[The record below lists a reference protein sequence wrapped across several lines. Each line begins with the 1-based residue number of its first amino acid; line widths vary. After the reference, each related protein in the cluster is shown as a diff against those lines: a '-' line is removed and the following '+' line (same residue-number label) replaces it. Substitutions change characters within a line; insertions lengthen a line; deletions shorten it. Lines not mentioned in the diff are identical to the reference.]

1 MPDPLLYLRAVA
13 TASVV
18 CALAV
23 LAITLPRRPTGA
35 GQPAGMGHRTGMG
48 RLNAACVFGMGLG
61 LTAGGHMLGWRWP
74 WPPASGLDRLLI
86 CIVPAVLGIELLAG
100 FERVPRPVA
109 WALRVGLAVATPWI
123 VLHGSVYLSG
133 EVGGWSAWRAV
144 AALTACGAMLAGIW
158 GFLARLSRRTPGM
171 SIPLAIC
178 LSILCSGLTVMMAGY
193 IKGGAAALPVAAVL
207 VAATLSSWWIAR
219 RPGATATAIVGLG
232 VVSLFGLLFVGRY
245 FGRLSTGSAL
255 VMLLAPL
262 LCWVSELS
270 CLRCRKPWVV
280 GAARI
285 ALVAIPLA
293 VVLLLAWRV
302 FELDM
307 RPLLGSVQARL
318 RSELVD
324 WFVREEGLDTR

>member
-13 TASVV
+13 TAGVV

-23 LAITLPRRPTGA
+23 LAIAAPRRLT
-35 GQPAGMGHRTGMG
+35 GMGHRTGMG

-61 LTAGGHMLGWRWP
+61 LMTGGHALGWRWP
-74 WPPASGLDRLLI
+74 WPPAGGLDRLLI

-100 FERVPRPVA
+100 FERVPRPVG

-123 VLHGSVYLSG
+123 LLHGSVYLSG
-133 EVGGWSAWRAV
+133 DGGGWSAWRAV
-144 AALTACGAMLAGIW
+144 AALTAGGGMLAGVW
-158 GFLARLSRRTPGM
+158 GALAWLSRRTPGM
-171 SIPLAIC
+171 SIPLAIG

-207 VAATLSSWWIAR
+207 VAATVAAWLAGR
-219 RPGATATAIVGLG
+219 RTDVPAIVGLG
-232 VVSLFGLLFVGRY
+232 VAGLFGLLFVGRY

-270 CLRCRKPWVV
+270 SLRGRKPWVV

-293 VVLLLAWRV
+293 VVLLFAWRV
-302 FELDM
+302 FERDM
-307 RPLLGSVQARL
+307 RPLLGSVQARFG
-318 RSELVD
+318 SELVD